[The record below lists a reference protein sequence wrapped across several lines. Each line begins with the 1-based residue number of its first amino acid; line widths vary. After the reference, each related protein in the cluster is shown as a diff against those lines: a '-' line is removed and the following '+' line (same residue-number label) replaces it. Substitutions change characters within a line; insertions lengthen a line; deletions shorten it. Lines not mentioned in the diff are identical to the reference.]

1 MIVNVS
7 VYIDSWCLDTGV
19 HEELGS
25 LNRSPVPRA
34 ALARSPDGGRSAA
47 SHVPM
52 AAYRSE
58 LPHDGVHGVSFGN
71 AAPSPQ
77 AAPSAPLLAPLLANV
92 AHFLLVLVLLAPLW
106 LTALYAWQRSAART
120 HGSLRRW
127 QDATPPAHRRLLLP
141 LKALVWATARHVDSR
156 LPPRLSQARGHALV
170 PSEEDAADVEAG
182 STAAAGTDPA
192 AASWHAGML
201 AALAPTF
208 ARAPEAAPMPPVS
221 TGACADQPAAASL
234 PLAPD
239 TAPTASAGAGRR
251 RIAREPQ
258 VLAAADLE
266 QSPMGTQLAL
276 EGVAAIE
283 AGEEDRAAAAATAE
297 AAAAAAA
304 VAAAAAAERNAAADA
319 AADAAA
325 AAADAAAALAAER
338 ELAAATA
345 AAAAEKAER
354 DVVAKKRE
362 AENFN
367 ASTSL
372 GMAFLD

>member
-1 MIVNVS
+1 
-7 VYIDSWCLDTGV
+7 
-19 HEELGS
+19 
-25 LNRSPVPRA
+25 
-34 ALARSPDGGRSAA
+34 
-47 SHVPM
+47 M

-77 AAPSAPLLAPLLANV
+77 AATSAPLLAPLLASV
-92 AHFLLVLVLLAPLW
+92 AHFLLVLVLLSPLW
-106 LTALYAWQRSAART
+106 LTALYAWQRAAART

-127 QDATPPAHRRLLLP
+127 QDASPPAHRRLLLP
-141 LKALVWATARHVDSR
+141 LKALVWAASRHVDSR

-208 ARAPEAAPMPPVS
+208 ARAAEAAPMPPVR

-234 PLAPD
+234 PPAPD
-239 TAPTASAGAGRR
+239 TAPAASAGAGRR

-283 AGEEDRAAAAATAE
+283 AAEEEGGAATAE

-367 ASTSL
+367 ASRSL

>member
-1 MIVNVS
+1 
-7 VYIDSWCLDTGV
+7 
-19 HEELGS
+19 
-25 LNRSPVPRA
+25 
-34 ALARSPDGGRSAA
+34 
-47 SHVPM
+47 M

-71 AAPSPQ
+71 TAPSPQ
-77 AAPSAPLLAPLLANV
+77 AAPSAPLLAPLLASV
-92 AHFLLVLVLLAPLW
+92 AHFLLVLVLLSPLW
-106 LTALYAWQRSAART
+106 LTALYAWQRAAART

-141 LKALVWATARHVDSR
+141 LKAFVWAAARHVDSR

-201 AALAPTF
+201 AALAPALAPTF
-208 ARAPEAAPMPPVS
+208 ARAAEAAPMPPVS
-221 TGACADQPAAASL
+221 TDACTDQPAATSL
-234 PLAPD
+234 PPPAD
-239 TAPTASAGAGRR
+239 TAPAASAGAGRR
-251 RIAREPQ
+251 RVAREPQ

-283 AGEEDRAAAAATAE
+283 VAAEDRAAAAAIAE

-304 VAAAAAAERNAAADA
+304 VAAAAAAERNADADA

-354 DVVAKKRE
+354 DVVAKRRE